1 MQRGSTAASLRGA
14 CRNIPQSLLLLSR
27 AFKIT
32 GKKPKAKKEV
42 AEEAVEALKATFNML
57 PEETIEDV
65 EMERFKSTASL
76 EKRLDYLRRVEQ
88 DIEDENATAKELA
101 EAQKTLEVRACCSAA
116 STGVFWF
123 WLFVAAV

>member
-1 MQRGSTAASLRGA
+1 M
-14 CRNIPQSLLLLSR
+14 
-27 AFKIT
+27 
-32 GKKPKAKKEV
+32 
-42 AEEAVEALKATFNML
+42 EALKATFNML

-101 EAQKTLEVRACCSAA
+101 TAQQALEVRCAA
-116 STGVFWF
+116 GGHR
-123 WLFVAAV
+123 AAR